1 MAEPPYDHMIKV
13 LLIGEA
19 SVGKSSI
26 LLRFTNDEFDQRQL
40 ATIGVDYRVKYMEP
54 RVKLALWDTAGQEK
68 FRTLTGS
75 YYRGAHG
82 IVLVYDCTVR
92 ASFERLPT
100 WLDEIAKNVSNPDA
114 VKVLVA
120 NKIDK
125 DNHEV
130 TREEGEAFAIQHS
143 MMFIETSA
151 KTAAGVQQTFEELV
165 MKILESPSLRT
176 SGPRAAATGVSLNS
190 NNSSINSLSGNTGS
204 CAC

>member
-1 MAEPPYDHMIKV
+1 
-13 LLIGEA
+13 
-19 SVGKSSI
+19 
-26 LLRFTNDEFDQRQL
+26 
-40 ATIGVDYRVKYMEP
+40 MEP

-82 IVLVYDCTVR
+82 IVLVYDCSIRTT
-92 ASFERLPT
+92 FERLPM
-100 WLDEIAKNVSNPDA
+100 WLDEVAKNVSNPDA

-125 DNHEV
+125 DHHEV

-151 KTAAGVQQTFEELV
+151 KTAVGVQQTFEELV
-165 MKILESPSLRT
+165 MKVLESPNLRT
-176 SGPRAAATGVSLNS
+176 SGPAGGRGGSTNNVDLNS
-190 NNSSINSLSGNTGS
+190 QSSNSSSGCSS
-204 CAC
+204 C